1 MNGVHDKPATA
12 RIPLLGFSYRAEV
25 YLGESLSILATATMS
40 SLAIASVVNKTRK
53 TSYLTRIEV
62 NKPEVVSQMAMTWSS
77 ASNWLEAKMAGK
89 TDVVTGRVG
98 QLAGLATWRQTQNE
112 KDFENFQLRP
122 IVLLNVR
129 HQLTSIKSIVRS

>member
-1 MNGVHDKPATA
+1 
-12 RIPLLGFSYRAEV
+12 
-25 YLGESLSILATATMS
+25 
-40 SLAIASVVNKTRK
+40 
-53 TSYLTRIEV
+53 
-62 NKPEVVSQMAMTWSS
+62 
-77 ASNWLEAKMAGK
+77 MAGK

-98 QLAGLATWRQTQNE
+98 KLAGLATWRQTQNE